1 MARRRRNW
9 LAIPLALL
17 VSALVCACASTPK
30 PSPTPS
36 RHASPSST
44 TLPLALRWVRTS
56 AEYRAAAIQAYR
68 VATVAVEGAA
78 SERKAGTWGVILDAD
93 ETVLDNAQY
102 QLERAEKGLAFSRES
117 WAEWVSRRSAPALPG
132 AVTFLRRV
140 RELKGVI
147 AIVTNRTEAQCADT
161 DANLRQVQIAFDLL
175 LCKPNDGSDDKSARF
190 ESVVQGTAS
199 PSQPPL
205 DVVAWVGDNIRDFP
219 QLNQELRRAPED
231 AFAEFGRRFFVIPNP
246 LYGSWE
252 KNP

>member
-1 MARRRRNW
+1 VRN
-9 LAIPLALL
+9 
-17 VSALVCACASTPK
+17 
-30 PSPTPS
+30 
-36 RHASPSST
+36 
-44 TLPLALRWVRTS
+44 S

-68 VATVAVEGAA
+68 SATVAVEAAA
-78 SERKAGTWGVILDAD
+78 SERKPGTWGVILDAD

-102 QLERAEKGLAFSRES
+102 QQERAEQGLGFSPDS
-117 WAEWVSRRSAPALPG
+117 WAEWVCRRSAPALPG
-132 AVTFLRRV
+132 AVAFLRRV
-140 RELKGVI
+140 RELTGVI

-175 LCKPNDGSDDKSARF
+175 LCKPNDGSDDKNTRF
-190 ESVVQGTAS
+190 ESVVRGTAS
-199 PSQPPL
+199 PAHPPL

-219 QLNQELRRAPED
+219 QLSQELRRAPED